1 MNLWFDVVTTPL
13 GPPLLLFL
21 GAITLAGAGRWMRR
35 PLHQRGTALFF
46 VAAAGLL
53 QLYLRNQP
61 VVPEFSRP
69 WQPVLQPG
77 TNLLWIGDGWN
88 WYVASLMLLLGSV
101 GVLLYDYRRGD
112 QAMTGAESQRTSI
125 NLALHLGML
134 ASGLLFVSSGNLLTA
149 TLTWVLM
156 DGLQLARYTFVLH
169 RPASGHE
176 NGAKSRINRA
186 QGLSLLG
193 ALLLLI
199 GLLPAGPGGPGQP
212 LQGGALPVETVAL
225 MLVAAALRAGA
236 YPFHL
241 WLLPSSTARMSVSER
256 LLDHMVPALGGLWL
270 LAWAIDLGGELV
282 LLGPVM
288 LTLILLA
295 LLGSAVAAW
304 TATDQPGHTSFVL
317 VTSVG
322 LAGLAGALSPL
333 EGPNA
338 MIWPTTA
345 FALGGALWLV
355 GERVWQ
361 EWGWQ
366 IPVSLGALAL
376 IGVPFTPGFL
386 TQPYLARLTTLDS
399 LILPFFLTYVV
410 AQTLQ
415 VAALLRS
422 WGTPP
427 RGDLPSLRS
436 SQVMG
441 LWVASVMLALPLALA
456 GIYPRAIAAL
466 ASMPGA
472 IPLDGGDLPSVVAG
486 PSVWITLGVPL
497 LLGIGV
503 SVIRPRFWRR
513 LGRYPD
519 LLSRFASLEWVVEG
533 ARRAIGSVSV
543 LWERLFNLF
552 EGAGYVAWATAFV
565 LLAFFLFG

>member
-13 GPPLLLFL
+13 GPPFVLFL
-21 GAITLAGAGRWMRR
+21 GALILAGAGRWMRR

-53 QLYLRNQP
+53 QLYLRNRP

-69 WQPVLQPG
+69 WQPVLQQG

-88 WYVASLMLLLGSV
+88 WYVASLMLLLGSA
-101 GVLLYDYRRGD
+101 GVLLYDYNRGD
-112 QAMTGAESQRTSI
+112 QATTTAQSRLTGA

-169 RPASGHE
+169 RPPQNLANGHE
-176 NGAKSRINRA
+176 NGHENWAEGRINRA
-186 QGLSLLG
+186 QGLSLIG

-212 LQGGALPVETVAL
+212 LQGGVLPMETVAL
-225 MLVAAALRAGA
+225 MLVAAAIRAGA

-241 WLLPSSTARMSVSER
+241 WLLPSSTVRMSVSER

-270 LAWAIDLGGELV
+270 LAWAIDLGNEFILV
-282 LLGPVM
+282 HPAV
-288 LTLILLA
+288 LTLILLG
-295 LLGSAVAAW
+295 LLASAVAAW
-304 TATDQPGHTSFVL
+304 TVTDQPGHTSFVL

-366 IPVSLGALAL
+366 IPVSLGRVGPDRRPLYPRLSHPALFGQIDHVELADPAL
-376 IGVPFTPGFL
+376 FL
-386 TQPYLARLTTLDS
+386 
-399 LILPFFLTYVV
+399 
-410 AQTLQ
+410 
-415 VAALLRS
+415 
-422 WGTPP
+422 
-427 RGDLPSLRS
+427 DLHCGPNP
-436 SQVMG
+436 
-441 LWVASVMLALPLALA
+441 ASGRPLAQLGHSA
-456 GIYPRAIAAL
+456 PHGCPLPAL
-466 ASMPGA
+466 QPG
-472 IPLDGGDLPSVVAG
+472 DGAVGG
-486 PSVWITLGVPL
+486 
-497 LLGIGV
+497 
-503 SVIRPRFWRR
+503 
-513 LGRYPD
+513 
-519 LLSRFASLEWVVEG
+519 
-533 ARRAIGSVSV
+533 
-543 LWERLFNLF
+543 
-552 EGAGYVAWATAFV
+552 
-565 LLAFFLFG
+565 

>member
-1 MNLWFDVVTTPL
+1 
-13 GPPLLLFL
+13 
-21 GAITLAGAGRWMRR
+21 MRR

-53 QLYLRNQP
+53 QLYLRNRP

-69 WQPVLQPG
+69 WQPVLQQG

-88 WYVASLMLLLGSV
+88 WYVASLMLLLGSA
-101 GVLLYDYRRGD
+101 GILLYDYNRGN
-112 QAMTGAESQRTSI
+112 QATTTAQSRLTGAS
-125 NLALHLGML
+125 LALHLGML

-169 RPASGHE
+169 RPPNRYE
-176 NGAKSRINRA
+176 NGAEGRISRA
-186 QGLSLLG
+186 QGLSLIG

-212 LQGGALPVETVAL
+212 LQGGVLPMETVAL
-225 MLVAAALRAGA
+225 MLVAAAIRAGT

-241 WLLPSSTARMSVSER
+241 WLLPSSTVRMSVSER

-270 LAWAIDLGGELV
+270 LAWAIDLGNEFI
-282 LLGPVM
+282 LLHPAV
-288 LTLILLA
+288 LTLILLG
-295 LLGSAVAAW
+295 LLASAVAAW
-304 TATDQPGHTSFVL
+304 TVTDQPGHTSFVL

-386 TQPYLARLTTLDS
+386 TQPYLARLTTLNS
-399 LILPFFLTYVV
+399 LILPFFLTYIV

-422 WGTPP
+422 WGTAP
-427 RGDLPSLRS
+427 RTDVPSLRS
-436 SQVMG
+436 SRVVG
-441 LWVASVMLALPLALA
+441 LWAASVILALPLALA

-466 ASMPGA
+466 ASMPDA
-472 IPLDGGDLPSVVAG
+472 IPADAGNLASVVAG

-503 SVIRPRFWRR
+503 SVIRPRFWPY

-519 LLSRFASLEWVVEG
+519 LLSRLASLEWLAEG
-533 ARRAIGSVSV
+533 GRRSVGLVSV
-543 LWERLFNLF
+543 LWERLFDMF
-552 EGAGYVAWATAFV
+552 EGAGYVAWATVFV
-565 LLAFFLFG
+565 LVAFFLFG

>member
-1 MNLWFDVVTTPL
+1 
-13 GPPLLLFL
+13 
-21 GAITLAGAGRWMRR
+21 MRR

-46 VAAAGLL
+46 VAMAGLL
-53 QLYLRNQP
+53 QLYLRNRP

-69 WQPVLQPG
+69 WQPVLQQG

-88 WYVASLMLLLGSV
+88 WYVASLMLLLGSA
-101 GVLLYDYRRGD
+101 GVLLYDYNRGD
-112 QAMTGAESQRTSI
+112 QAVTKAQSRLTGV

-149 TLTWVLM
+149 ILTWVLM

-169 RPASGHE
+169 RPPIHHPPNSHE
-176 NGAKSRINRA
+176 NGAEGRINRA
-186 QGLSLLG
+186 QGLSLIG

-212 LQGGALPVETVAL
+212 LQGGVLPVETVVL
-225 MLVAAALRAGA
+225 MLAAAAIRAGA

-241 WLLPSSTARMSVSER
+241 WLLPSSTVRMSVSER

-270 LAWAIDLGGELV
+270 LAWAIDLGNEFI
-282 LLGPVM
+282 LLHPVV

-304 TATDQPGHTSFVL
+304 TVTDQPGHTSFVL

-338 MIWPTTA
+338 LIWPTTA

-386 TQPYLARLTTLDS
+386 TQPYLARLATLNS
-399 LILPFFLTYVV
+399 LIMPFFLTYIV

-427 RGDLPSLRS
+427 RTDIPSLRS
-436 SQVMG
+436 SRVMG
-441 LWVASVMLALPLALA
+441 LWVASVVLALPLALA

-472 IPLDGGDLPSVVAG
+472 IPADAGNLASVVAG

-503 SVIRPRFWRR
+503 SVIRPRFWRY
-513 LGRYPD
+513 LGHYPD
-519 LLSRFASLEWVVEG
+519 LLSRFASLEWMAEG
-533 ARRAIGSVSV
+533 GRRSADIMST
-543 LWERLFNLF
+543 LWERIFDLF
-552 EGAGYVAWATAFV
+552 EGAGYVAWAAVFV
-565 LLAFFLFG
+565 LVAFFLFG